1 MKKITTFLGCV
12 GVVCLFSGCSS
23 EDDLEKLVM
32 PNQPVAE
39 VLPSSDSNTP
49 ASSANT
55 STVSNS
61 SSNSTPQS
69 ASSPMSSGEVVP
81 DTVHK
86 QVVIKSSASSYT
98 DPYFSSGVFCW
109 TKECEAEWAGVT
121 SSSAATASSSSMTI
135 DIGTSV
141 EAPVYPRIDGDMM
154 TDLRDNQ
161 TYKLVTIGGTRWMAN
176 DLKYATADGST
187 CFESKDANCASYGR
201 LYTFAAAQ
209 KACPTGWRLPNRDE
223 AQAAIDATN
232 MPWSYSG
239 RCVSSDCK
247 FLDGMGFHWTTASQ
261 QEGDKLNTDNCNSG
275 ESATAV
281 IIVEKNP
288 DSDYK
293 ADVANFFQVDCRAK
307 LFSVRCVEGTL

>member
-141 EAPVYPRIDGDMM
+141 EAPVEPTINGNTLIDN
-154 TDLRDNQ
+154 RDNQ
-161 TYKLVTIGGTRWMAN
+161 SYPLYTGGSVLWMASN
-176 DLKYATADGST
+176 IKYKTKNGSYCTEHDGKDVCAT
-187 CFESKDANCASYGR
+187 YGMF
-201 LYTFAAAQ
+201 YTYAAAQ
-209 KACPTGWRLPNRDE
+209 SACPYGWRLPTEEEVE
-223 AQAAIDATN
+223 AARSIVDFEWWTIGGRFEISEEGKAS
-232 MPWSYSG
+232 SYSQAGEQG
-239 RCVSSDCK
+239 R
-247 FLDGMGFHWTTASQ
+247 LWLTA
-261 QEGDKLNTDNCNSG
+261 GDHNSVRI
-275 ESATAV
+275 ENYS
-281 IIVEKNP
+281 EKNFE
-288 DSDYK
+288 YEN
-293 ADVANFFQVDCRAK
+293 ANATSRA
-307 LFSVRCVEGTL
+307 